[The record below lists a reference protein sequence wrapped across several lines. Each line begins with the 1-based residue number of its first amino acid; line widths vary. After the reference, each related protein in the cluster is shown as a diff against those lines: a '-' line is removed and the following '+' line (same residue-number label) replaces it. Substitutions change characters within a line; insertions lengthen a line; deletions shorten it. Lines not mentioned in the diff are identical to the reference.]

1 MAVGRY
7 VSDLEKG
14 DVLDPVEYV
23 LSPFIAREYA
33 HGVEESAE
41 VFHGDTE
48 GSLQLAPPTL
58 IHIDK
63 IRLLKRNCP
72 LGRGPHAR
80 IHYEYSATHHA
91 PVPVGE
97 TLIARG
103 TVTDR
108 YEKRGRDYL
117 QITIELR
124 RQRDNQLITSYL
136 DTAVLSFESKG
147 DRA

>member
-1 MAVGRY
+1 MTVGRY

-14 DVLDPVEYV
+14 DVLEPVEYV
-23 LSPFIAREYA
+23 LSPFIGREYA

-41 VFHGDTE
+41 VFQGDTE
-48 GSLQLAPPTL
+48 ETRQLAPPTL

-91 PVPVGE
+91 PIHVGE
-97 TLIARG
+97 RLVALG

-117 QITIELR
+117 EISIELR
-124 RQRDNQLITSYL
+124 RKKDNELLTSYL
-136 DTAVLSFESKG
+136 DTAVLSYESKG
-147 DRA
+147 ERE